1 VQEERLLRWLATS
14 CRGCGAA
21 ATARTRTFDASCA
34 ACRERRP
41 EEGSCGPP
49 RDASACTR
57 IGAGFEFIADGSFA
71 SGFRDFESAK
81 KIA

>member
-1 VQEERLLRWLATS
+1 
-14 CRGCGAA
+14 
-21 ATARTRTFDASCA
+21 
-34 ACRERRP
+34 
-41 EEGSCGPP
+41 GPP